1 MEKEE
6 TMGFKSIEEIIKFA
20 IENEKEAAA
29 FYAECAGQEP
39 FEAVKDT
46 LLEFSKEEKKHQ
58 SMLENLGKNEALI
71 KDYKLKWVPD
81 IKRSD
86 YIDEIEYEP
95 GMHFVDILRM
105 SMKRE
110 EQALKMY
117 NELQGRTD
125 NPENVKVFKILCQ
138 EEARHKQFFETMYD
152 DYMAEQGD

>member
-1 MEKEE
+1 
-6 TMGFKSIEEIIKFA
+6 MGFKSIEEIIKFA

-29 FYAECAGQEP
+29 FYAECAGKEP

-58 SMLENLGKNEALI
+58 AMLENLGKNEALI

-95 GMHFVDILRM
+95 GMHFVDILRL

-117 NELQGRTD
+117 NELQRRTK
-125 NPENVKVFKILCQ
+125 NPENIKVFKILCQ
-138 EEARHKQFFETMYD
+138 EEAKHKQFFETMYD